1 MIIAIINQKGGV
13 GKTTTAVNLA
23 AGLALRGVK
32 TLLIDADPQA
42 NASTHISKEDPELT
56 IKHLFHGKATL
67 EEVAIPTTVPG
78 LDLVPSGIG
87 FAAVE
92 MELASKIG
100 RETLLRKALS
110 TPEAEKY
117 KMIIID
123 APPSLGMISINC
135 LTAAQS
141 IIIPIHRFFSLEGLS
156 QLSDVI
162 EQVHEVLNPNLETG
176 AVVLTM
182 YDKRTTIARE
192 IRAKVE
198 ELFDELVCETTI
210 PVNVKLEEAGSNNQ
224 SIFSYAPDST
234 GARAYGELTVELM
247 TKWGLI

>member
-1 MIIAIINQKGGV
+1 MRIAIINQKGGV

-23 AGLALRGVK
+23 AGLAGRGVK
-32 TLLIDADPQA
+32 TLLVDADPQA
-42 NASTHISKEDPELT
+42 NATTHILKEDPELT

-67 EEVAIPTTVPG
+67 KEVAIPSTVPG
-78 LDLVPSGIG
+78 LDLIPSGIG

-100 RETLLRKALS
+100 RETLLKKALS
-110 TPEAEKY
+110 TQEAERY

-135 LTAAQS
+135 LAAAQS
-141 IIIPIHRFFSLEGLS
+141 IIIPIHRFFSLEGLA

-162 EQVHEVLNPNLETG
+162 EQVHEILNPELETG

-182 YDKRTTIARE
+182 HDERTTMAKE
-192 IRAKVE
+192 VRAKVE
-198 ELFDELVCETTI
+198 ELFDELVCKTRI
-210 PVNVKLEEAGSNNQ
+210 PVNVKLEEASSNNQ
-224 SIFSYAPDST
+224 SIFSYAPEST
-234 GARAYGELTVELM
+234 GAQAYGKLTEELM
-247 TKWGLI
+247 IKWVI